1 MNLVP
6 DGVMTQIDLNY
17 AEMQNWKSN
26 FLMEMQSATIGIS
39 YMMVQQV
46 LDETASVLRSPY

>member
-6 DGVMTQIDLNY
+6 DGVMTQIDLNC
-17 AEMQNWKSN
+17 AEMQNLKSN

-46 LDETASVLRSPY
+46 LDEPASVLRSHY